1 MVSKSLTRS
10 VKRPA
15 IAKLLGSRP
24 SRSFRDGFGH
34 QVEQYGEMEVR
45 LTGEGIVFLV
55 RGDRLEQ
62 ANVVLIRKSDPK
74 EKVLRVLGPKAFSLV
89 GESTVFFN
97 QDQLRVKLRDNLVVS
112 FSLGEDDHG

>member
-1 MVSKSLTRS
+1 
-10 VKRPA
+10 
-15 IAKLLGSRP
+15 
-24 SRSFRDGFGH
+24 
-34 QVEQYGEMEVR
+34 MEVR